1 MANDKK
7 DITLFHDYLVDFA
20 NNLRQYGKL
29 WYNVYNLKYFVYDRP
44 DKEKPYISRTI
55 KVNDAKLTVNLVPQ
69 TIFNKKEIETRYLGE
84 TEDDIFSFIMYSF
97 SRNPQKMNGKDCVMI
112 TLKEINA
119 IFKYNFKKIKQSL
132 DLLSNYKVYFEFNQM
147 YDGVLPVQFIS
158 GYIYDKAT
166 KKTLVFLPPE
176 ISQFIYDNK
185 YIIMNY
191 HQLFNIKNR
200 IAKLLFKRI
209 NITNTMNFENKVQ
222 YLKLP
227 ETLCDF
233 LRQYGI
239 IYSARYQKKRLFEET
254 IDGLTELKRN
264 NIIEDYKLE
273 PITGEKKAIIDYRLE
288 LYLNRDFCLKFAV
301 SQKGKQLLDT
311 KWGCG

>member
-1 MANDKK
+1 
-7 DITLFHDYLVDFA
+7 
-20 NNLRQYGKL
+20 
-29 WYNVYNLKYFVYDRP
+29 
-44 DKEKPYISRTI
+44 
-55 KVNDAKLTVNLVPQ
+55 
-69 TIFNKKEIETRYLGE
+69 
-84 TEDDIFSFIMYSF
+84 
-97 SRNPQKMNGKDCVMI
+97 MI

-158 GYIYDKAT
+158 GYIYDKTT